1 MESKVSPVQNY
12 SARGKEKEVSNGV
25 NAIILAGGKNTR
37 MQGEDKAFLKVE
49 GRPIIVRVIE
59 KLRPLVSE
67 VIVVTNSPEKYKGFE
82 VKTAKDDCP
91 GKGPLMGL
99 YSGLK
104 ASRAEYNFVVA
115 CDMPFINPCLIKFM
129 LDERDDYDILIPRVS
144 EKFHTLF
151 GVYSKACIPVMEEML
166 KKDELRLR
174 CIFPK
179 LNARF
184 LSRQELEKIDPGLL
198 SLVNIN
204 TPEELAGISRLR
216 LEIWEG
222 KLCQR

>member
-1 MESKVSPVQNY
+1 MGLPMESKVSPVQNY

-37 MQGEDKAFLKVE
+37 MQGEDKAFLEIE
-49 GRPIIVRVIE
+49 GKPIIAGVIN
-59 KLRPLVSE
+59 KLKPLVSE
-67 VIVVTNSPEKYKGFE
+67 LIVVTNSPEKYAHFKVSLASDEFP
-82 VKTAKDDCP
+82 D
-91 GKGPLMGL
+91 KGPLVGI

-104 ASRAEYNFVVA
+104 ASRSKYNFVVA

-151 GVYSKACIPVMEEML
+151 GVYSKICIPVMEEML

-174 CIFPK
+174 SIFPK

-204 TPEELAGISRLR
+204 TPEELRGIQ
-216 LEIWEG
+216 EG